1 MMLPLC
7 PVWNGKAGDAGLD
20 AGAHLS
26 LACAS
31 HLCCPAERAVPKSV
45 IRSAPCSKSW
55 ASLEGQ
61 RVAAGPVELPQPS
74 HLHDLH
80 APLAF
85 EGPPEG
91 APEGED
97 WKETGADGF
106 TVSEGAD
113 HVAAKRT

>member
-85 EGPPEG
+85 EAG
-91 APEGED
+91 AWDRRLILARAPGIATRNRFEATRGS
-97 WKETGADGF
+97 W
-106 TVSEGAD
+106 
-113 HVAAKRT
+113 HRY

>member
-1 MMLPLC
+1 MESQRWQIP
-7 PVWNGKAGDAGLD
+7 W
-20 AGAHLS
+20 
-26 LACAS
+26 
-31 HLCCPAERAVPKSV
+31 PKSLSCGPAC
-45 IRSAPCSKSW
+45 IEPGTAGHEEQQYD
-55 ASLEGQ
+55 ASIVPGVEWKGQ